1 MSRRP
6 TPRRPQTPHC
16 ACAPGRPCLAYWSA
30 ELTDRQR
37 RLTAAKLSISY
48 GIWSRPNVWSKA

>member
-6 TPRRPQTPHC
+6 APSHPETPRC
-16 ACAPGRPCLAYWSA
+16 ACAPGRPCLAHWSA

-37 RLTAAKLSISY
+37 RLTAAKLLISY
-48 GIWSRPNVWSKA
+48 GIWSRP

>member
-6 TPRRPQTPHC
+6 TPRRPQTPRC
-16 ACAPGRPCLAYWSA
+16 ACAPGRPCLACWSA

-48 GIWSRPNVWSKA
+48 GIWSRP